1 MRIGGYYNQK
11 RRKEMN
17 GPQAAVVKY
26 DEESGKAPVV
36 VAQGKG
42 QVAQQIIELAKEN
55 DIQIQEDSS
64 LVANLL
70 DMDLGDN
77 IPPQLYSVMAEILLL
92 IEEMDKKY

>member
-42 QVAQQIIELAKEN
+42 H
-55 DIQIQEDSS
+55 SGS
-64 LVANLL
+64 ANH
-70 DMDLGDN
+70 
-77 IPPQLYSVMAEILLL
+77 
-92 IEEMDKKY
+92 

>member
-1 MRIGGYYNQK
+1 M
-11 RRKEMN
+11 
-17 GPQAAVVKY
+17 
-26 DEESGKAPVV
+26 
-36 VAQGKG
+36 
-42 QVAQQIIELAKEN
+42 AQQIIELAKEN

>member
-11 RRKEMN
+11 RRREMN

-26 DEESGKAPVV
+26 DEEIGKSPVI

-42 QVAQQIIELAKEN
+42 RVAQQIIDLAKEN